1 MPAAPDTRLYLFA
14 MLPDE
19 VGDHLAVSNDI
30 EPALPGLKLV
40 SAARRHIT
48 LANLSA
54 IDAPEDYR
62 IRLAQWVMATMPPF
76 AFHVVFDQLV
86 GSARNTLLKASR
98 PLVGALE
105 ARRTC
110 STCCATT
117 ASICRP
123 GPLRRRMSRSA
134 TAIARGA
141 ACSRST
147 GSAGWSTS
155 WCWSGAGMAG
165 PGTRNSAA
173 GDCRCGQGKRLRS
186 ISIRSPELVEGRL
199 HAPRLGRAL

>member
-19 VGDHLAVSNDI
+19 VGDHLAVSNDV

-62 IRLAQWVMATMPPF
+62 IQLAQWVMATMPPF

-86 GSARNTLLKASR
+86 ASARNTLLKASQ

-105 ARRTC
+105 AQ
-110 STCCATT
+110 AHMLDM
-117 ASICRP
+117 
-123 GPLRRRMSRSA
+123 LRHYGLDLPAKAAPPPHVTLGYGHRDVQGVQ
-134 TAIARGA
+134 AI
-141 ACSRST
+141 
-147 GSAGWSTS
+147 
-155 WCWSGAGMAG
+155 
-165 PGTRNSAA
+165 
-173 GDCRCGQGKRLRS
+173 D
-186 ISIRSPELVEGRL
+186 
-199 HAPRLGRAL
+199 